1 MLFSGFLADA
11 YADPSHTRPVLA
23 ALLALAVAAL
33 PALLRRQPSADLT
46 AGNAVRWLTS
56 AAVGSVL
63 VFNGASSGSYG
74 LCLLGVLGVAHLL
87 LLRTPDVLGLEK
99 TFQAGAV
106 IAAAGLLVAQRISL
120 SGSEGTI
127 SLFLSNVSCGA
138 LAGQK
143 IHIFHLLPFW
153 GLGPLLFALLAD
165 RTDLRRAMRFLAAA
179 VILLITRVAFVL
191 SASSLMRDAV
201 VLDCAFVPFLELVAG
216 YALSVCFLRREA
228 TEPDGCNQKR
238 SGAVIA
244 ILGVI
249 LFSALAKFDAPS
261 ELPAKRG
268 RVLID
273 EAHGKW
279 ETVDAP
285 YDMDSYGRHTVY
297 NYRLMQEWIGRR
309 FETEVSSLPL
319 TNLTA
324 DIVIVKTPVRM
335 FTMAEKDAIRKF
347 VNGGGQ
353 LIVIGDHTN
362 LFGTTDVIN
371 DLLEWSGLRL
381 NDDAVIAV
389 SERHHDMPRRWWS
402 FSPGLAAVPYIEFQT
417 GASVVSS
424 SVLARPLL
432 IANRTVAEKAEYTN
446 ERFFGNL
453 VPSLDDRP
461 GPICMA
467 AERRLGKGAVT
478 LFSDSTIWSNFSF
491 YAVTNEDVFEALIR
505 SEVPRN
511 PFTVALTLLA
521 VLLLTAAARRRE
533 LATGELSFISRC
545 ITDAAVALS
554 LILLVCGTS
563 VHRRNR
569 LPAEEGRRVVFDAH
583 NSSVQLRA
591 DIRTGGWND
600 LRDYSTFYAWLS
612 RSGLHPRFEP
622 EHAYDKPSLPVLLVD
637 PKPQLGRGEVRII
650 LSYLM
655 SGGRMLILI
664 EPDASGDTPAGDLLH
679 RLGVAVAPARTAG
692 SVCDAMSPGRDMN
705 PLAVPFALL
714 SSGRAMPSDVR
725 MSLGRLE
732 YGLTGVT
739 PLLAADAG
747 MVMAGEVSYG
757 AGRVTVF
764 ARSKLFSEYFF
775 GDVWGGVDPS
785 AEKLQAYGFLK
796 DMVDYAFRQ

>member
-1 MLFSGFLADA
+1 
-11 YADPSHTRPVLA
+11 
-23 ALLALAVAAL
+23 
-33 PALLRRQPSADLT
+33 
-46 AGNAVRWLTS
+46 
-56 AAVGSVL
+56 
-63 VFNGASSGSYG
+63 
-74 LCLLGVLGVAHLL
+74 LGVAHLL
-87 LLRTPDVLGLEK
+87 LLRIPDILEMEK
-99 TFQAGAV
+99 TFRAGAV
-106 IAAAGLLVAQRISL
+106 VTAAGLLVAQRMSL
-120 SGSEGTI
+120 YGGDGTV
-127 SLFLSNVSCGA
+127 SLFLSNVSSGA
-138 LAGQK
+138 LAGQE
-143 IHIFHLLPFW
+143 IHVFHLLPFW
-153 GLGPLLFALLAD
+153 GLGPLLFVLLAGKPSLQ
-165 RTDLRRAMRFLAAA
+165 RIRSFLAAA
-179 VILLITRVAFVL
+179 AVLLIARAAFVL
-191 SASSLMRDAV
+191 SAASLMRDAA
-201 VLDCAFVPFLELVAG
+201 VLDCASLSFLELAAG
-216 YALSVCFLRREA
+216 YALSVSFLRYEA
-228 TEPDGCNQKR
+228 TEPDGCNQKT
-238 SGAVIA
+238 SGVVIGA
-244 ILGVI
+244 LGVI
-249 LFSALAKFDAPS
+249 LFLTLGKFWAPS
-261 ELPAKRG
+261 ELPVQGR

-285 YDMDSYGRHTVY
+285 YDMDSFGRHTVY

-335 FTMAEKDAIRKF
+335 FTVAEKAAIKKF
-347 VNGGGQ
+347 VCGGGR

-402 FSPGLAAVPYIEFQT
+402 FSPELESVPYIEFQT

-478 LFSDSTIWSNFSF
+478 LFSDSTVWSNFSF
-491 YAVTNEDVFEALIR
+491 YAATNEDVFEALIR
-505 SEVPRN
+505 SGVPLS
-511 PFTVALTLLA
+511 PLTVALVLLA
-521 VLLLTAAARRRE
+521 VLALAATARRRE
-533 LATGELSFISRC
+533 LAAGRHSFISRC
-545 ITDAAVALS
+545 IIDAAVAIS
-554 LILLVCGTS
+554 LIILVSGTS
-563 VHRRNR
+563 APRRSR
-569 LPAEEGRRVVFDAH
+569 LPAGEERRVVFDAH
-583 NSSVQLRA
+583 NSSAQLRA

-622 EHAYDKPSLPVLLVD
+622 GRAYDRPGLPVLLID
-637 PKPQLGRGEVRII
+637 PKPRLGRAEVSGI

-655 SGGRMLILI
+655 SGGRMLILL
-664 EPDASGDTPAGDLLH
+664 EPDAGGDTPAGDLLH
-679 RLGVAVAPARTAG
+679 RLGVGIFPARTAG
-692 SVCDAMSPGRDMN
+692 SVCDAVSPGGDMN
-705 PLAVPFALL
+705 PLAIPFALI

-725 MSLGRLE
+725 MNLGRLE

-739 PLLAADAG
+739 PLLAADTG
-747 MVMAGEVSYG
+747 MVMAGEASYG

-785 AEKLQAYGFLK
+785 GEKLQAYGFLK